1 MIKIIIITIIFAF
14 LIVYLKSTKSEY
26 ADLALVGSSIILIF
40 ISIDYVS
47 STLEVI
53 NKIVELSN
61 LNKEYYKIILK
72 IISIAYVVEFGSS
85 TIEDMGLKSLSNK
98 IVFLGKIII
107 IAVSAPIIYAVFNV
121 INQLIIWRK
130 KLYAYF

>member
-1 MIKIIIITIIFAF
+1 MIKIIIISIIFAF

-121 INQLIIWRK
+121 INQLII
-130 KLYAYF
+130 

>member
-107 IAVSAPIIYAVFNV
+107 VAVSAPIIYAVFNV
-121 INQLIIWRK
+121 INQLII
-130 KLYAYF
+130 